1 MNQYVLSVF
10 VTSPIK
16 STEVF
21 DFTLKNEYSMTTAF
35 LKLEWIFFF
44 KFDQDLES
52 GILDDET
59 IYKYI
64 FVKKLSTHMHN
75 KRYLISTLYLLKAYK
90 KYY

>member
-1 MNQYVLSVF
+1 MN
-10 VTSPIK
+10 
-16 STEVF
+16 
-21 DFTLKNEYSMTTAF
+21 
-35 LKLEWIFFF
+35 FFF